1 MQSFFNIE
9 ADAFSKKRESEGKI
23 FLTPYGIGNNKVW
36 FRSWSMNDC
45 NWVHKCSEYL
55 VNLLNSNISI
65 HILHTVRFTFPLVRI
80 RRICFTI
87 KAAKVCDHFL
97 YSHDLNEWFSSVTVR
112 RNKMLITLTVLRMT
126 IRFLNTGA
134 SVNFTIKFQ
143 ATGLLIISI
152 NKFNLSVLV

>member
-1 MQSFFNIE
+1 MFLLQKYSRHKFIE
-9 ADAFSKKRESEGKI
+9 VQKYRAVVFKHWGWCLLQEKRIKGKI

-80 RRICFTI
+80 RRICLTI
-87 KAAKVCDHFL
+87 KAAKVGDHFL
-97 YSHDLNEWFSSVTVR
+97 YSHDVNEWFSSITVR
-112 RNKMLITLTVLRMT
+112 RN
-126 IRFLNTGA
+126 
-134 SVNFTIKFQ
+134 
-143 ATGLLIISI
+143 
-152 NKFNLSVLV
+152 